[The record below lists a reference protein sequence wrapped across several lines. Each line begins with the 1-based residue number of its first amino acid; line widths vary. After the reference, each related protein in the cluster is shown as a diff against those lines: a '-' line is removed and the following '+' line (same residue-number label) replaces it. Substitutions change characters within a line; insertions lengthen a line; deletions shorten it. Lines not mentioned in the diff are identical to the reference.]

1 MLLQNCGDRVLY
13 PLPTGGGAGEPGGKG
28 NGWYYYDNDAGTYL
42 PW

>member
-1 MLLQNCGDRVLY
+1 MLLQNCGSY
-13 PLPTGGGAGEPGGKG
+13 IPYQQAEGAGEPVGKG

>member
-1 MLLQNCGDRVLY
+1 VE
-13 PLPTGGGAGEPGGKG
+13 TGSYIPYQQAEGAGEPVGKG